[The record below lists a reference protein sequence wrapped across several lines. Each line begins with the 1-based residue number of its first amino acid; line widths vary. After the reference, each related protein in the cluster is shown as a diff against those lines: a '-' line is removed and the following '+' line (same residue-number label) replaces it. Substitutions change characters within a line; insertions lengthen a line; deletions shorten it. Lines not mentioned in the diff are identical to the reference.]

1 MATSTQRS
9 ALAADDHL
17 DVEFSQYISA
27 PLTEEKAGFMYRLKQ
42 LFARNDVKEQIPM
55 LKEMCAGLKEQLP
68 DDELT
73 LPLQVLVNIYLNCQP
88 KHPVKRILAST
99 FQNYP
104 PCIRDK
110 VDRILTEH
118 IQTKIST
125 NQVTVKTDQRSLV
138 DMVSCLMENF
148 KLGEHCL
155 GCIGLPVLKF
165 LSEALSQ
172 FINLFSKSISP
183 VKQNELMHSCLA
195 TLQTTNRMLQKCHMA
210 LMETLTKSESQESFQ
225 RYASAFMVSNMEVL
239 GSENFMLDCK
249 TSCGMNLA
257 LLLKLIC
264 PQEVVSQLLPT
275 VLRRP
280 QCQAPRYPWLETLH
294 TQNTL
299 TPTSHLC
306 MCYGLFAHLD
316 PADLLYEF
324 SDNACLLMDVFP
336 DEFLKL
342 NSQCE
347 DTGSKLLLAKS
358 ICLWTVRASACLK
371 TDCVPPSMRS
381 RLKGDEVTL
390 QKILQYVWAT
400 WEDTVDAIR
409 LNARDTFTNSLKVHA
424 LAQQTEPS
432 QDHFLLE
439 LARTLIL
446 NISWSCKGKY
456 GSLCGIVGYVGTT
469 HFLSVLPSMPRDIL
483 EQMKEQTLA
492 CYASELYQKICEAHQ
507 RETNEAHQGEINGD
521 LQTKWLKLWVNPVL
535 EVLSGNH
542 KLHKLHIMEY
552 ILPKL
557 LKNGKTTLYH
567 MVQQLTRDT
576 SKDSSD
582 HRLGALV
589 TCLRRA
595 RVMGLLQ
602 NQESGSEE
610 CLYGAVSVT
619 VIKQA
624 MAHNDEQVRL
634 DVLALLCENQRST
647 EVISKTEFD
656 LLKQFLPW
664 NLNNQSPSFRQ
675 HLLAHLKKLLYRLQE
690 SQVTLRRNMKNQKT
704 DPDLRNSYR
713 VLLDSYQDFVVWL
726 VEHQFLCL
734 SGSSFARRTTC
745 LSILS
750 LVITTLPYTGED
762 LGFDFASCVH
772 ASNLQ
777 SLLECLTDTFEENKM
792 EATKILQYCCQ
803 NSKDKKALTD
813 LEPLFDTALTLAA
826 STRPQDCT
834 TAVYLFKVLLV
845 QPGIFDILKNFERC
859 QKRLFLTKQR
869 ESFSLP
875 TVDDSQSG
883 RSLLL
888 LWILLSYLLDQKEV
902 AKGSLIMAA
911 ANRPLYPTLH
921 CIRYI
926 LFDVAL
932 KNLPQNQSL
941 PYWQTFIQNLITAC
955 LEISEIVS
963 PVVHNTSPEGNVP
976 VEAIGGLNLDTL
988 LDPNSLKDAERSK
1001 ETVMLMPEYL
1011 VVCCWRNIKEVSLLL
1026 GQLNLVTPI
1035 SNPERSD
1042 PGGLLSCDQI
1052 LVMGE
1057 YFKKQLL
1064 ESVHRGAFELAYA
1077 GFVKMADMLWRS
1089 TIQELHEL
1097 PQRWL
1102 LEVMTDIEADNPESK
1117 LCSTRRSAGVPFY
1130 IQTLVTTEPTSTG
1143 RPCFKQAMTDLLNMA
1158 LLDNKGQESVSNPQV
1173 HALNTLRSLYRD
1185 TRLADDVAPFVADG
1199 LRAAILGF
1207 QNPFWAVRN
1216 SATLLL
1222 SALITRIFGVKRSK
1236 DEGTVSKKNCQTGRA
1251 FFHRYPSLYKFL
1263 LDQLAEATENIGN
1276 SDGTLYLHPSLYP
1289 ILMVLGRL
1297 FPSHLE
1303 GADTS
1308 LNLAAFIP
1316 YVIKCSSSAVYK
1328 TRIMSAKALHPLV
1341 LPDQL
1346 TSVLTQLLDMLPD
1359 SVTKTTNQ
1367 NLIHGVLPQIH
1378 QLTQNLNSVSEMV
1391 KLQAGQ
1397 LLLSKWCDKIWLI
1410 TRRNMCFM
1418 TRTEALNVTRKI
1430 MKIYSTSEDVR
1441 ILGTLKVIRE
1451 QYVKVLQQ
1459 ELDLFD
1465 LKDQLQL
1472 AGFTEFIVTVA
1483 RLELM
1488 SDHVKGGNSSII
1500 SLLSKLLLCG
1510 YYEVRMIVLLFI
1522 RDIFC
1527 GGQSEDS
1534 PDDAR
1539 MPVFHAVDVSRELSG
1554 DQLDCVRCEIGKSV
1568 EILDLLIRRAMSVED
1583 HYECIIQI
1591 LETCLYKI
1599 ETNPRDEIR
1608 AAVLQFSGVLITAVI
1623 QHTHDTRG
1631 AEADNLEQIE
1641 RWLTVLKDHSS
1652 SEQCP
1657 LLQVSC
1663 AKVIGQNVEL
1673 LLIDPNNRLGDL
1685 TFEFWTVLV
1694 NLLQE
1699 DDGQV
1704 KQVTTEALA
1713 KLCEG
1718 SGIVQPFL
1726 SLDLLIGQLV
1736 RYHGNTE
1743 RCKGCLTTLVKW
1755 IKGDSSDN
1763 SEVEERLFD
1772 KGEMNTYREDVI
1784 FVQLVIK
1791 HLAKLLLQLT
1801 NDQSLTTKPG
1811 QAGDI
1816 ERKGDNST
1824 CNTKLDYV
1832 VRYCE
1837 KHFPSQE
1844 MDQQPIR
1851 SPNPKHAGFGL
1862 SDIEIIFKETL
1873 DTLHTAIEAQEAIS
1887 VSSPFLVVSWYR
1899 TVFPNIY
1906 KTLMLMNLAQCLSAS
1921 LQNQCDVIR
1930 LCIRSKLGEQTP
1942 VINALVGSA
1951 MD

>member
-1 MATSTQRS
+1 MAPSTQRS
-9 ALAADDHL
+9 ALVADEHL
-17 DVEFSQYISA
+17 DVEYAQYIQNQHQK
-27 PLTEEKAGFMYRLKQ
+27 TEGKADFILELRRLFEKS
-42 LFARNDVKEQIPM
+42 DVKEQIPL
-55 LKEMCAGLKEQLP
+55 LKQMCVSLKEQLG

-73 LPLQVLVNIYLNCQP
+73 IPLQVLVNIYLNCQP

-104 PCIRDK
+104 PCIRDRVEK
-110 VDRILTEH
+110 VLTEQV
-118 IQTKIST
+118 QTKIST
-125 NQVTVKTDQRSLV
+125 YQRTVNTSVNLWRSVV

-148 KLGEHCL
+148 KLGENCL
-155 GCIGLPVLKF
+155 HQISLPMVMF
-165 LSEALSQ
+165 LSETLSQ
-172 FINLFSKSISP
+172 FIKLFSSSMSP
-183 VKQNELMHSCLA
+183 VKQNELMHNCLA
-195 TLQTTNRMLQKCHMA
+195 TLQTTNRMLQKCHMT
-210 LMETLTKSESQESFQ
+210 LLETLAESESQESFQ
-225 RYASAFMVSNMEVL
+225 RYASSLMESNMEIL
-239 GSENFMLDCK
+239 RSDNFMLDCK

-264 PQEVVSQLLPT
+264 PQEIVTQLLPT
-275 VLRRP
+275 VLRKP
-280 QCQAPRYPWLETLH
+280 QTTAKQYPWLERCGLYNLC
-294 TQNTL
+294 QDTL
-299 TPTSHLC
+299 TPASHLC
-306 MCYGLFAHLD
+306 LCYGLFAHLD

-324 SDNACLLMDVFP
+324 SDNTCLLLDVFP
-336 DEFLKL
+336 DEFIQL
-342 NSQCE
+342 NPH
-347 DTGSKLLLAKS
+347 
-358 ICLWTVRASACLK
+358 ACLK
-371 TDCVPPSMRS
+371 ADCVTPTMRS

-424 LAQQTEPS
+424 LAQQTDPS
-432 QDHFLLE
+432 QDSFLLE

-446 NISWSCKGKY
+446 DISWSCKGKY

-469 HFLSVLPSMPRDIL
+469 HFLSVLPSMPRDVL

-492 CYASELYQKICEAHQ
+492 CYASELYQKICETHQ
-507 RETNEAHQGEINGD
+507 EEMRDSAD
-521 LQTKWLKLWVNPVL
+521 LQAEWLTLWVDPVL
-535 EVLSGNH
+535 EVLSGSH
-542 KLHKLHIMEY
+542 KLHKLHVMEY

-557 LKNGKTTLYH
+557 LKNGKKTLYH

-602 NQESGSEE
+602 NQESGSQE

-624 MAHNDEQVRL
+624 MAHTDEQVRL

-656 LLKQFLPW
+656 LLKHFLPW

-675 HLLAHLKKLLYRLQE
+675 HLLAHLKKLLSRLQE
-690 SQVTLRRNMKNQKT
+690 SQVTLRRNMKNKKT
-704 DPDLRNSYR
+704 ESDIRDSYR
-713 VLLDSYQDFVVWL
+713 VSLGSYQDFLAWL

-750 LVITTLPYTGED
+750 LVINSHTGD
-762 LGFDFASCVH
+762 DFTDYVRAPH
-772 ASNLQ
+772 LQ

-803 NSKDKKALTD
+803 GQQGLSH

-834 TAVYLFKVLLV
+834 TAAYLFKVLLV
-845 QPGIFDILKNFERC
+845 QPGIYDILKNSDSY
-859 QKRLFLTKQR
+859 QAKLFLTKQM
-869 ESFSLP
+869 ETFCLP
-875 TVDDSQSG
+875 SVDNNQSG

-888 LWILLSYLLDQKEV
+888 LWILLSYLQDQKEV

-932 KNLPQNQSL
+932 KNLPQDQCL
-941 PYWQTFIQNLITAC
+941 PYWQSFIQNLITTC

-976 VEAIGGLNLDTL
+976 VEAIGGLDLDTL
-988 LDPNSLKDAERSK
+988 IDPDSLKDAERSK

-1026 GQLNLVTPI
+1026 GQLNLATPI
-1035 SNPERSD
+1035 SDPQRSD
-1042 PGGLLSCDQI
+1042 PGGLLTCDQI
-1052 LVMGE
+1052 LVMGD

-1089 TIQELHEL
+1089 DIQELHEL
-1097 PQRWL
+1097 PRRWL
-1102 LEVMTDIEADNPESK
+1102 QEVMADIQADDPESK

-1130 IQTLVTTEPTSTG
+1130 IQTLVTTEPISTG
-1143 RPCFKQAMTDLLNMA
+1143 RPCFKQAMTDLLQMA
-1158 LLDNKGQESVSNPQV
+1158 LLNNKGQESASNPQV

-1222 SALITRIFGVKRSK
+1222 SALMTRVFGVKRSK
-1236 DEGTVSKKNCQTGRA
+1236 DEGSVSKKNCQTGRA

-1263 LDQLAEATENIGN
+1263 LDQLAEATENIGK
-1276 SDGTLYLHPSLYP
+1276 GVLYLHPSLYP

-1359 SVTKTTNQ
+1359 YVTKSINQ
-1367 NLIHGVLPQIH
+1367 NLIHGLLPQIH
-1378 QLTQNLNSVSEMV
+1378 QLIKTLPSVSEAV
-1391 KLQAGQ
+1391 RLQTGH
-1397 LLLSKWCDKIWLI
+1397 LLLSTWCDKLWLI
-1410 TRRNMCFM
+1410 TRTNTCVM
-1418 TRTEALNVTRKI
+1418 TRTEALNVTCRI
-1430 MKIYSTSEDVR
+1430 IKIYNTVEDVD
-1441 ILGTLKVIRE
+1441 ILLALKAVRE
-1451 QYVKVLQQ
+1451 GYMKVLQQ
-1459 ELDLFD
+1459 ELDLFH
-1465 LKDQLQL
+1465 LKDRLQL
-1472 AGFTEFIVTVA
+1472 AGFSEFVVAVA

-1488 SDHVKGGNSSII
+1488 ADCVKGGNSSII
-1500 SLLSKLLLCG
+1500 SLLRKLLLCG
-1510 YYEVRMIVLLFI
+1510 YYEVRMIALVFI
-1522 RDIFC
+1522 RDVFC
-1527 GGQSEDS
+1527 GGQSDVTQS
-1534 PDDAR
+1534 DTR
-1539 MPVFHAVDVSRELSG
+1539 MLVFQEVDVSSEFGR
-1554 DQLDCVRCEIGKSV
+1554 DQLDCIRCEVGESID
-1568 EILDLLIRRAMSVED
+1568 ILDLLIRRGLLEET
-1583 HYECIIQI
+1583 HYECIIQVFEVLSCHPLLCTKDWTSSVQSTPPQI
-1591 LETCLYKI
+1591 LETCLHKI
-1599 ETNPRDEIR
+1599 QSNPRDEIR
-1608 AAVLQFSGVLITAVI
+1608 AAVIQFTGVVIRAVI
-1623 QHTHDTRG
+1623 QHTLDG
-1631 AEADNLEQIE
+1631 LSSSGADNLTQIQ
-1641 RWLTVLKDHSS
+1641 RWLTVLKEHSS

-1663 AKVIGQNVEL
+1663 AKVIGQNVDML
-1673 LLIDPNNRLGDL
+1673 LVDANNKLGDL

-1704 KQVTTEALA
+1704 KEVTTEALF

-1718 SGIVQPFL
+1718 TGVVQPFL

-1736 RYHGNTE
+1736 TYHGTTT
-1743 RCKGCLTTLVKW
+1743 RWKGCLTTLVNW
-1755 IKGDSSDN
+1755 IKGENSDN

-1791 HLAKLLLQLT
+1791 HLTKLLLLLT
-1801 NDQSLTTKPG
+1801 SGQDLTEDSNNYQPEG
-1811 QAGDI
+1811 RGD
-1816 ERKGDNST
+1816 KST
-1824 CNTKLDYV
+1824 FKSIKKLDNV
-1832 VRYCE
+1832 VSCSER
-1837 KHFPSQE
+1837 HFPSQE
-1844 MDQQPIR
+1844 IDQ
-1851 SPNPKHAGFGL
+1851 
-1862 SDIEIIFKETL
+1862 T
-1873 DTLHTAIEAQEAIS
+1873 
-1887 VSSPFLVVSWYR
+1887 
-1899 TVFPNIY
+1899 IY
-1906 KTLMLMNLAQCLSAS
+1906 KTT
-1921 LQNQCDVIR
+1921 
-1930 LCIRSKLGEQTP
+1930 KP
-1942 VINALVGSA
+1942 
-1951 MD
+1951 